1 MSKVFQ
7 VTVPDG
13 IADEIRALQ
22 DITGHERPG
31 SLFALLV
38 RLYGQDLRRRM
49 SGDVLPAQDM
59 GAPTHDHHV
68 LPAQDIAR
76 YSQDMGTPMQ
86 NVARPIQE
94 QVPVADPDFKFT
106 TPIPGFD

>member
-1 MSKVFQ
+1 MSKIFQ
-7 VTVPDG
+7 CTVPDA

-49 SGDVLPAQDM
+49 SGDVLPTQDVVQLT
-59 GAPTHDHHV
+59 PDIIQPIKEQ
-68 LPAQDIAR
+68 LPATD
-76 YSQDMGTPMQ
+76 D
-86 NVARPIQE
+86 N
-94 QVPVADPDFKFT
+94 FKFT
-106 TPIPGFD
+106 TPIPGF

>member
-7 VTVPDG
+7 CTVPEA

-49 SGDVLPAQDM
+49 SGDVLPTQDVVKPTQDTIQPAQEQ
-59 GAPTHDHHV
+59 
-68 LPAQDIAR
+68 LPATDD
-76 YSQDMGTPMQ
+76 S
-86 NVARPIQE
+86 
-94 QVPVADPDFKFT
+94 FKFT
-106 TPIPGFD
+106 TPIPGF